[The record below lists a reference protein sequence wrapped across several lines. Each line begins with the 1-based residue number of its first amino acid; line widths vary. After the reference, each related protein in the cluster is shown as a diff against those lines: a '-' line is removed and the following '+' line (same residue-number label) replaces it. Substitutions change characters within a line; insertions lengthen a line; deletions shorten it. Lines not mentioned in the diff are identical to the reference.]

1 MALAM
6 SLSRPGRSLQGS
18 AQEALGQADET
29 EFDRLFNQH
38 WSPLCRLLYHI
49 VGDWDEAQDLALET
63 FEQLHRNPP
72 KDPANLAGWLYR
84 VGSNLGLNALRA
96 GQRRQHYEA
105 RASAAFSQEAT
116 PDDPAQSAERSQE
129 RQVVRE
135 VLAKLKPRTAHLL
148 ILRHSGMTYAEI
160 AATLS
165 LSPGSV
171 GTLLARAEREFEKQ
185 YRKHRME

>member
-1 MALAM
+1 M

-49 VGDWDEAQDLALET
+49 VGDWDEAQDLALEAFT
-63 FEQLHRNPP
+63 QLHRHPP
-72 KDPANLAGWLYR
+72 KDAHNLLGWLYR
-84 VGSNLGLNALRA
+84 VGSNLGFNALRA
-96 GQRRQHYEA
+96 SQRRQRYE
-105 RASAAFSQEAT
+105 SAAAAEQFSSSA
-116 PDDPAQSAERSQE
+116 PDDPALAAEQSQE
-129 RQVVRE
+129 RQVVRQ
-135 VLAKLKPRTAHLL
+135 VLASLKPRSARLL
-148 ILRHSGMTYAEI
+148 LLHHSGLTYAEI
-160 AATLS
+160 AAALS

-185 YRKHRME
+185 YRKRRME